1 MPASDPPDGRQRL
14 DKWLWCARFA
24 RSREAAAGLVTAG
37 HVRINGQ
44 KTVKPGH
51 AVKPGDVLTLVLARQ
66 VLVVQVRGLA
76 NRRGPAASARQLY
89 DAAPVQKSG
98 ASETGTC

>member
-1 MPASDPPDGRQRL
+1 MPGSDLPDGRQRL

-24 RSREAAAGLVTAG
+24 RSREAAASLVAAG

-51 AVKPGDVLTLVLARQ
+51 AVKPGDVLTVVLARQ
-66 VLVVQVRGLA
+66 VLVLQVRGLA
-76 NRRGPAASARQLY
+76 ERRGPAASARLLY
-89 DAAPVQKSG
+89 DAAPAQNSG
-98 ASETGTC
+98 AS